1 MYQPIEEKH
10 KLCECATLREN
21 EMNTEIF
28 MVLDFGMH
36 FVHRLRGAKEN
47 IVSSMMPS
55 AFEH

>member
-10 KLCECATLREN
+10 ELCECATLREN

-36 FVHRLRGAKEN
+36 FVHRLRGGERKYC
-47 IVSSMMPS
+47 
-55 AFEH
+55 FEHDAECL